1 MSHSSSNVIFA
12 VLYACMLLY
21 VLPKSC
27 MSLNLNNIQRVEVGH
42 KQIRLS
48 ECWKKDASVSD
59 PEDPHHCFS
68 HLGCYKWKTGYQMS
82 GEVDST

>member
-1 MSHSSSNVIFA
+1 
-12 VLYACMLLY
+12 MLLHI
-21 VLPKSC
+21 LPKSC
-27 MSLNLNNIQRVEVGH
+27 MSLNLNYIQRVEVGH

-48 ECWKKDASVSD
+48 ECWKQKMFQLVILKILITM
-59 PEDPHHCFS
+59 FT